1 MPLYVRAAKLHRY
14 RQVASCILRTGRI
27 MVAAIVPGQLL
38 TLSNVWDALVVGNED
53 LHVVPVL
60 VEHGRLIQVFIRES
74 HEVTYEFA
82 MDFAAG
88 RTF

>member
-1 MPLYVRAAKLHRY
+1 
-14 RQVASCILRTGRI
+14 

-60 VEHGRLIQVFIRES
+60 VEHGRLIQVFIRRS
-74 HEVTYEFA
+74 HEGTYELMSTA
-82 MDFAAG
+82 RRGCPRKTKASSYIYSPLSIS
-88 RTF
+88 